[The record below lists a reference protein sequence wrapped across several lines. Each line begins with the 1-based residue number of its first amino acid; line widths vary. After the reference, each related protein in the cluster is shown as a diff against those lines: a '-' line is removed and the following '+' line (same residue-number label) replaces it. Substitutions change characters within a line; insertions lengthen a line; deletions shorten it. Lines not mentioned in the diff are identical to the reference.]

1 MPTCLL
7 DRQVRLLEYLTRGV
21 VVFGD
26 TDGAPLDK
34 GLRGID
40 RQSLRLQARVSH
52 EKRMR
57 RIGAI
62 FPRTFG
68 LLGDSR
74 DLIIREF
81 TDACLPTSTGFI
93 ENARQFRDF
102 IWHRR
107 ERQTVTPPYLHEVA
121 ACELGLAEARAFAED
136 WDRMTDVENSQSRN
150 SIRRHPGVVL
160 LRCAYDIRSVFANG
174 EADPTR
180 RDTRLAINMPPGSE
194 QPAIFELAPA
204 IFDLLAVM
212 DDWAQVAT
220 LDVPF
225 HLNDVICD
233 LTKHGL
239 IQTRLEIQ

>member
-1 MPTCLL
+1 MPRSISSDMCCGVTDRRQSCLSGTSASTQWMKSLLIWRASARGCHRCNRNAPMPTCLL

-136 WDRMTDVENSQSRN
+136 WDRMADVERSQSRN

-160 LRCAYDIRSVFANG
+160 LRCAYDIRSVFAKG
-174 EADPTR
+174 EA
-180 RDTRLAINMPPGSE
+180 
-194 QPAIFELAPA
+194 
-204 IFDLLAVM
+204 
-212 DDWAQVAT
+212 
-220 LDVPF
+220 
-225 HLNDVICD
+225 
-233 LTKHGL
+233 
-239 IQTRLEIQ
+239 

>member
-1 MPTCLL
+1 
-7 DRQVRLLEYLTRGV
+7 LEYLTSVV

-26 TDGAPLDK
+26 ADHVPLDR
-34 GLRGID
+34 GVRGID
-40 RQSLRLQARVSH
+40 RRPLRLQARLSH

-57 RIGAI
+57 KLEAI
-62 FPRTFG
+62 FPNTIM

-74 DLIIREF
+74 LPMIREF
-81 TDACLPTSTGFI
+81 TEACPPTSAGFI

-102 IWHRR
+102 IWRR
-107 ERQTVTPPYLHEVA
+107 QEQETLKPPYLHEVA
-121 ACELGLAEARAFAED
+121 ACELGLAEVRAFSGD
-136 WDRMTDVENSQSRN
+136 WDCVADIESCPPRN
-150 SIRRHPGVVL
+150 CIRRHPGVVL
-160 LRCAYDIRSVFANG
+160 LRCAYDIRSVFVKG

-180 RDTRLAINMPPGSE
+180 RDTRLAINMTPGSE

-212 DDWAQVAT
+212 DDWAHVAT

-239 IQTRLEIQ
+239 IQTRLESR